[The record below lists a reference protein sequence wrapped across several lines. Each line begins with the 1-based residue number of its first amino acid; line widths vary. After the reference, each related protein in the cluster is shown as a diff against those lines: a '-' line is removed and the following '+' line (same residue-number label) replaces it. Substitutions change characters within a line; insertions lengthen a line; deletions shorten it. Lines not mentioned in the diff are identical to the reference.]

1 MIKETIEYTDYNGTD
16 RKEDYYFNLTEAELM
31 EMEMSTNGGMTG
43 LINNIIAAQDAPAII
58 AIFKDLLLKSYGQKS
73 LDGKR
78 FIKNQ
83 ALRDEFEQSPAY
95 SQLFMQLATDADA
108 ASKFVNGIIP
118 SDAASIK
125 AEKNQTV
132 SNKIETLPVE

>member
-95 SQLFMQLATDADA
+95 SQLFMKLATNSDDA
-108 ASKFVNGIIP
+108 AKFINGIMP
-118 SDAASIK
+118 AKLAD
-125 AEKNQTV
+125 QV
-132 SNKIETLPVE
+132 SAMLPNT

>member
-95 SQLFMQLATDADA
+95 SQLFMKLATNSDDA
-108 ASKFVNGIIP
+108 AKFINGIMP
-118 SDAASIK
+118 AKLAD
-125 AEKNQTV
+125 QV
-132 SNKIETLPVE
+132 SAMLPNA

>member
-58 AIFKDLLLKSYGQKS
+58 AIFKDLILKSYGQKS

-95 SQLFMQLATDADA
+95 SQLFMKLATNSDDA
-108 ASKFVNGIIP
+108 AKFINGIMP
-118 SDAASIK
+118 AKLAD
-125 AEKNQTV
+125 QV
-132 SNKIETLPVE
+132 SAMLPNA

>member
-95 SQLFMQLATDADA
+95 SQLFMKLATNSDDA
-108 ASKFVNGIIP
+108 AKFINGIMP
-118 SDAASIK
+118 AKLAS
-125 AEKNQTV
+125 QV
-132 SNKIETLPVE
+132 SAMLPNA

>member
-31 EMEMSTNGGMTG
+31 EMQMSTNGGMTG

-95 SQLFMQLATDADA
+95 SQLFMKLATNSDDA
-108 ASKFVNGIIP
+108 AKFINGVMP
-118 SDAASIK
+118 AKLAS
-125 AEKNQTV
+125 QV
-132 SNKIETLPVE
+132 SAMLPNA

>member
-58 AIFKDLLLKSYGQKS
+58 ATFKDLLLKSYGQKS

-95 SQLFMQLATDADA
+95 SQLFMKLATNSDDA
-108 ASKFVNGIIP
+108 AKFINGIMP
-118 SDAASIK
+118 AKLASQ
-125 AEKNQTV
+125 A
-132 SNKIETLPVE
+132 SAMLPNA

>member
-1 MIKETIEYTDYNGTD
+1 MIKETITYVDYNETE
-16 RKEDYYFNLTEAELM
+16 RTEDYYFNLTEAELV
-31 EMEMSTNGGMTG
+31 EMQMSTNGGMTG
-43 LINNIIAAQDAPAII
+43 LINNIIAAQDEPTIF

-95 SQLFMQLATDADA
+95 SQLFMKLATNSDDA
-108 ASKFVNGIIP
+108 AKFINGIMP
-118 SDAASIK
+118 AKLAS
-125 AEKNQTV
+125 QV
-132 SNKIETLPVE
+132 SAMLPNA

>member
-43 LINNIIAAQDAPAII
+43 LINNIIATQDAPAII

-95 SQLFMQLATDADA
+95 SQLFMKLATNSDDAV
-108 ASKFVNGIIP
+108 KFINGIMP
-118 SDAASIK
+118 AKLAS
-125 AEKNQTV
+125 QV
-132 SNKIETLPVE
+132 SAMLPNA

>member
-95 SQLFMQLATDADA
+95 SQLFMKLATNSDDA
-108 ASKFVNGIIP
+108 AKFINGIMP
-118 SDAASIK
+118 AKLAS
-125 AEKNQTV
+125 QV
-132 SNKIETLPVE
+132 SAMLPNT